1 MKAIKFHERL
11 KAIGHHACEDF
22 KKPIGKGN
30 FIRCP
35 ATPVH
40 TCQFIFHKPITATI
54 IKLQPRFDRKEQRRL
69 DNSNNIYKRLM
80 NEQGEYIESLIKQ
93 REKIQQKQSGGMIE
107 SDPYKREPR
116 FI

>member
-69 DNSNNIYKRLM
+69 DNYFHKPFINR
-80 NEQGEYIESLIKQ
+80 Q
-93 REKIQQKQSGGMIE
+93 RKPS
-107 SDPYKREPR
+107 R
-116 FI
+116 